1 MHGRSTGAVVRVK
14 TENHLPPADASRGTC
29 RHVADRRPRTGR
41 SIAAAAQRQRR
52 TSATFHGI
60 FDDGLTPSRLFISLP
75 HLFPPSKKNNPP
87 RKRLE
92 PLLFSTHAHTLH
104 LFLVF
109 SLISFDEP
117 MDPLCYLYESTTIHV
132 SPLGSSVD
140 IIRYLEFQERDG
152 CTTAQA
158 KYTE

>member
-60 FDDGLTPSRLFISLP
+60 FDDGLTPSRLLIFSPTSSP
-75 HLFPPSKKNNPP
+75 HRRKTILHEGGSNPYYFPHTRTRCTFFSFFLSFPSMNQW
-87 RKRLE
+87 
-92 PLLFSTHAHTLH
+92 
-104 LFLVF
+104 
-109 SLISFDEP
+109 I
-117 MDPLCYLYESTTIHV
+117 LCVICMKVL
-132 SPLGSSVD
+132 
-140 IIRYLEFQERDG
+140 Q
-152 CTTAQA
+152 
-158 KYTE
+158 YTCLR